1 MPRLQSLSIG
11 VTAKERMPRRPRE
24 VLAQALSE
32 TKIKLHFT
40 TPQDLLL
47 AGGEEILERGESVEQ
62 TPVKEY
68 IGRRKEEVK
77 EVLDFGTKYQEQLV
91 ETGDTVGMDRLVEA
105 LRPLKMLQDF
115 QEDD

>member
-1 MPRLQSLSIG
+1 
-11 VTAKERMPRRPRE
+11 MPRRPRE
-24 VLAQALSE
+24 ALAQALSE

-91 ETGDTVGMDRLVEA
+91 ETGDTVGMDRLVEVT
-105 LRPLKMLQDF
+105 LMLQDF